1 MRILVTLLVGIAVL
15 SSFCQAYDWGTNP
28 GDGSAGNPYQVS
40 TAEQLIAIDSDPAV
54 LDKHFIQTADIDLDP
69 ALPGNMVF
77 STAVIARDT
86 DNTNDY
92 TFEGV
97 SFSGSFDGNGFA
109 IRNLTITATAGED
122 FLGLFGY
129 VEDGL
134 LYRIRL
140 ENAAITCEGTAANWC
155 RNIGGLV
162 GRYTDAAPATTIQD
176 CSADVVMTLKYAE
189 NAGGL
194 IGHLLIGS
202 AWRCFAAVQITGS
215 ESALHLGG
223 LIGTLYNASVL
234 SDCYAEGQIHGTRN
248 IGGLVG
254 WNPDS
259 ELTRCWA
266 SVAVSGTQNVGGLV
280 GNNTTTKA
288 SGLFWDKTVSGTTKG
303 AGIGYTTGMASK
315 TTEEMQTQATFTAA
329 GWDFLGENANGSLE
343 TWRMCAD
350 DVDYARLNREFRRFG
365 DFVCGDGVEAG
376 DLMYFVQRWLMNN
389 CATSD
394 DCGGADINRSGTVD
408 LADYA
413 RLAEYWLGM

>member
-1 MRILVTLLVGIAVL
+1 MRTLATILIGIAAL

-40 TAEQLIAIDSDPAV
+40 TAEQLVAIDSDPAV

-97 SFSGSFDGNGFA
+97 AFSGSYDGNGFA

-140 ENAAITCEGTAANWC
+140 ENAAIHCEGTASNWC

-162 GRYTDAAPATTIQD
+162 GRYTDSAPATTIRD
-176 CSADVVMTLKYAE
+176 CSVDASITLKNAE
-189 NAGGL
+189 TAGGL

-202 AWRCFAAVQITGS
+202 AWRCFAAVSIQGS
-215 ESALHLGG
+215 DQAQHLGG

-259 ELTRCWA
+259 ELRNCWA

-280 GNNTTTKA
+280 GNNTTSKA

-303 AGIGYTTGMASK
+303 AGIGYTTGMAGK
-315 TTEEMQTQATFTAA
+315 TTAEMQTQATFTAA
-329 GWDFLGENANGSLE
+329 GWDFLGESANGSLE
-343 TWRMCAD
+343 TWRMCTD
-350 DVDYARLNREFRRFG
+350 GVDYARLNREYRRFG

-376 DLMYFVQRWLMNN
+376 DLMYFVQRWLMSN
-389 CATSD
+389 CAASD
-394 DCGGADINRSGTVD
+394 DCDGADINRSGTVN

-413 RLAEYWLGM
+413 RLAEYWLTM